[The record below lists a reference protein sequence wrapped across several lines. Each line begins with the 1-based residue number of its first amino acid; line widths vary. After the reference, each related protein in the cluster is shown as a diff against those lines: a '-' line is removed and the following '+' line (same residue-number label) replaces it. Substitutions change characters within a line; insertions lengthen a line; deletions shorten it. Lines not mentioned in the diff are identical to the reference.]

1 MTGKISRKFF
11 EDNIINKTGAVRRDV
26 VVPPRN
32 GVDVGII
39 EISGGYMAVTT
50 DPIYIDVS
58 FGLKKA
64 AETEFVHIVYYP
76 DRKRHDFSFYTNI
89 NVNKGNVREIA
100 ETYRERW
107 GIENGYLEK
116 KDVKERTHSPDMGVR
131 HFLFYLSVLVYN
143 MWVLLNLIRRISGYG
158 WITLMDFIISMGR
171 GKLNIIM
178 KGNGW
183 STVKA
188 NKLQAFDVH

>member
-1 MTGKISRKFF
+1 MEMEHCDNGISYLIINDKIS
-11 EDNIINKTGAVRRDV
+11 
-26 VVPPRN
+26 
-32 GVDVGII
+32 
-39 EISGGYMAVTT
+39 SGKE
-50 DPIYIDVS
+50 S
-58 FGLKKA
+58 

-178 KGNGW
+178 KGNG
-183 STVKA
+183 
-188 NKLQAFDVH
+188 